1 VKRDRLQNIPSLVE
15 NYKICT
21 RSGIV
26 YVLMPFQQDL
36 FILPCHAYPLAC
48 GLPGDRR
55 VRARA
60 PGNADGGQQAMQ
72 SPFPGRPVGMPG
84 RRFIGS
90 GQNFRSCRPV
100 EGGRWDGESLA
111 YGSRLPIDRFT
122 VYRSGIKGPE
132 KGSIRETILSSLVT
146 P

>member
-1 VKRDRLQNIPSLVE
+1 MKRDRLQNIPSLVE

-84 RRFIGS
+84 MRFIGS
-90 GQNFRSCRPV
+90 GQHFDRVDRLKA
-100 EGGRWDGESLA
+100 GGGMESHLLTDQGFQLTGLRFIVQ
-111 YGSRLPIDRFT
+111 GSRGRRKDP
-122 VYRSGIKGPE
+122 SGRPFYHHW
-132 KGSIRETILSSLVT
+132 
-146 P
+146 